1 MYIGDY
7 KKGKKDNILFYK
19 CPFYK
24 NNKPYIRLKIRIFQ
38 MLIIVR
44 KLRCS
49 YEVKEVGIN
58 TNIMLK
64 IAYSQEKSAQNS
76 IF

>member
-38 MLIIVR
+38 ILIIVR
-44 KLRCS
+44 KLWCS
-49 YEVKEVGIN
+49 YEAEEVTINVKN
-58 TNIMLK
+58 MLK
-64 IAYSQEKSAQNS
+64 MAYSQDKSVK
-76 IF
+76 IDY